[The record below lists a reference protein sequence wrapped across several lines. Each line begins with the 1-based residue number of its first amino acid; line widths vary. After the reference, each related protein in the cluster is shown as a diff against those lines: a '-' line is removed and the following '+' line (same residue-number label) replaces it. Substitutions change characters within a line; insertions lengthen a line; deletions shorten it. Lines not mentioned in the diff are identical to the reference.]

1 MKFSVRTRKNFV
13 IFSLVLMLGVISYVN
28 YSLNQSALLG
38 TSSELERYE
47 LALME
52 ESGIL
57 NDLLDEEAVFNEEGE
72 VDEVDS
78 DGIDLAENEGISNAI
93 IVDSTDT
100 NEITDLAQAT
110 NAEIAETVTSE
121 KLMKNNSYFI
131 ESRLERDKKRSA
143 MVSNLDSIINNQNTS
158 EAIRNQA
165 VNMKLNTITSTEKE
179 VFIENMVMAKG
190 FTDVI
195 VYLSDQSVNIV
206 VSSENLTEKDV
217 AKIVDI
223 VRRET
228 DISMDNIIIM
238 NKK

>member
-57 NDLLDEEAVFNEEGE
+57 NDLLDEEAVFNEEVNE
-72 VDEVDS
+72 VDF

-100 NEITDLAQAT
+100 NEVTDLAQAT

-121 KLMKNNSYFI
+121 KLMKNSSYFI

-158 EAIRNQA
+158 ETIRNQA

-206 VSSENLTEKDV
+206 VSSENLTDKDV

-228 DISMDNIIIM
+228 DIAMDNIIIM

>member
-72 VDEVDS
+72 VNEVDS

-100 NEITDLAQAT
+100 NEVTDLAQAT

-121 KLMKNNSYFI
+121 KLMKNSSYFI

-158 EAIRNQA
+158 ETIRNQA

-206 VSSENLTEKDV
+206 VSSENLTGKDV

-228 DISMDNIIIM
+228 DIAMDNIIIM